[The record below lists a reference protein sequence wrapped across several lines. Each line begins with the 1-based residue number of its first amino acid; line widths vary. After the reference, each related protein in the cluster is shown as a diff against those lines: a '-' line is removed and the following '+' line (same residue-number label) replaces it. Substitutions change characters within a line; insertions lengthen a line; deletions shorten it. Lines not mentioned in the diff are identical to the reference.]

1 MRTVTFSYECPLG
14 ALANHA
20 ASSQAAWACFAKSSN
35 PGDAWSPSVPDG
47 GHPLFVGYVT
57 GGGQPS

>member
-14 ALANHA
+14 ALANKA
-20 ASSQAAWACFAKSSN
+20 ASSQANWACFAKSNN
-35 PGDAWSPSVPDG
+35 PGDAWSIPVPEG

-57 GGGQPS
+57 GGGQSS